1 MHSGKK
7 NLIRSKQLLHT
18 PLPGLNVYIKLSITI
33 MPLGGIQI
41 NLPARFYTISHSMA
55 FRCFSEKYLT
65 SSGMIKTF
73 NSGFMLAEV
82 SEILFHTVNPL
93 SKD

>member
-1 MHSGKK
+1 M
-7 NLIRSKQLLHT
+7 T
-18 PLPGLNVYIKLSITI
+18 
-33 MPLGGIQI
+33 
-41 NLPARFYTISHSMA
+41 

-93 SKD
+93 SKDLCTGSTDMNWIAF